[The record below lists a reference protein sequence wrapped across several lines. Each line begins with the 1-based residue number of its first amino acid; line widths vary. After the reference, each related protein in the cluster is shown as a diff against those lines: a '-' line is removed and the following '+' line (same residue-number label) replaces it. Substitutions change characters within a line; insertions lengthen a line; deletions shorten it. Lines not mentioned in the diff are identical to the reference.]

1 MCIAP
6 TGWISICQK
15 NDQDLKMSRTFIIS
29 RTDAIGDVVLTLP
42 VAGVLRELYPE
53 AKIIF
58 LGRSY
63 TEDLINSC
71 VHVDEFLNWDEL
83 QKLSP
88 EEAVKRMAATGA
100 DTIIHV
106 LPRPEIAR
114 MAKQAGIKLRIG
126 TTNRLYHWWYCN
138 KLVWL
143 SRKNSPY
150 HEAQLNLR
158 LLTPLGAEELYSLEE
173 IGHYYGLTRLAPLP
187 QEIAVLP
194 DPGRFNLILHP
205 KSRGHGREW
214 GLDYYIQ
221 LIGLLPRDRFK
232 IFISGTSAE
241 GLLLEPLLQA
251 CPTVT
256 DITGRL
262 SLAEFITFIS
272 RADGLLASGTG
283 PLHLAAALGI
293 HAIGI
298 FPPLRPIHPGRW
310 APIGPR
316 ATALVKD
323 INCEACK
330 KTMDCTCIREI
341 LPEQVREVWLSR
353 LPDAVV
359 EAARAR

>member
-1 MCIAP
+1 M
-6 TGWISICQK
+6 T
-15 NDQDLKMSRTFIIS
+15 RTFIIS

-42 VAGVLRELYPE
+42 VAGVLRQLYPG

-63 TEDLINSC
+63 TEDLIRAC
-71 VHVDEFLNWDEL
+71 VFVDEFLNWDEL

-88 EEAVKRMAATGA
+88 DEAVKKMADTGA

-114 MAKQAGIKLRIG
+114 MAKQAGIKQRIG

-150 HEAQLNLR
+150 HEAQLNLQ
-158 LLTPLGAEELYSLEE
+158 LLRPLGAEKLYSLQE
-173 IGHYYGLTRLAPLP
+173 IGHYYGLRRLTPLP
-187 QEIAVLP
+187 QEIAALP
-194 DPGRFNLILHP
+194 DPGKFNLILHP

-221 LIGLLPRDRFK
+221 LIDLLPKDRFK
-232 IFISGTSAE
+232 IFITGTSAE
-241 GLLLEPLLQA
+241 GHLLEPLLQA

-283 PLHLAAALGI
+283 PLHMAAALGI

-316 ATALVKD
+316 ASALVKD
-323 INCEACK
+323 IDCTACK

-341 LPEQVREVWLSR
+341 LPTQVKDVWLSR
-353 LPDAVV
+353 LTNIVAGFPPAG
-359 EAARAR
+359 

>member
-1 MCIAP
+1 M
-6 TGWISICQK
+6 T
-15 NDQDLKMSRTFIIS
+15 RTFIIS
-29 RTDAIGDVVLTLP
+29 RADAIGDVVLTLP
-42 VAGVLRELYPE
+42 VAGVLRELYPG

-63 TEDLINSC
+63 TEDLIKAC

-83 QKLSP
+83 QKLP
-88 EEAVKRMAATGA
+88 AEEAVKKMAGTGA

-106 LPRPEIAR
+106 LPHPEIAR
-114 MAKQAGIKLRIG
+114 IAKRAGIRQRIG

-138 KLVWL
+138 KLVLL

-158 LLTPLGAEELYSLEE
+158 LLRPLGAKELYSPEE
-173 IGHYYGLTRLAPLP
+173 IGHYYGLRRLTPLP
-187 QEIAVLP
+187 PAIAALP
-194 DPGRFNLILHP
+194 DPGKFNLILHP

-214 GLDYYIQ
+214 GLDHYIQ
-221 LIGLLPRDRFK
+221 LINLLPKDRFK
-232 IFISGTSAE
+232 IFITGTSAE
-241 GLLLEPLLQA
+241 GRLLEPLLQA

-256 DITGRL
+256 DMTGRL

-316 ATALVKD
+316 ASVLVKD
-323 INCEACK
+323 IDCVACK
-330 KTMDCTCIREI
+330 RTMDCTCIQDIQPAQVKEI
-341 LPEQVREVWLSR
+341 WLSR
-353 LPDAVV
+353 LSGL
-359 EAARAR
+359 EAEAGGNLVNRS

>member
-1 MCIAP
+1 M
-6 TGWISICQK
+6 T
-15 NDQDLKMSRTFIIS
+15 RTFIIS

-42 VAGVLRELYPE
+42 VAGVLRELYPG

-63 TEDLINSC
+63 TEDLIKSC
-71 VHVDEFLNWDEL
+71 VHIDAFLNWDEL

-88 EEAVKRMAATGA
+88 KDAVKKMADTGA

-106 LPRPEIAR
+106 FPRHEVAR
-114 MAKQAGIKLRIG
+114 LAKQAGIKQRIG

-150 HEAQLNLR
+150 HEAQLNLQ
-158 LLTPLGAEELYSLEE
+158 LLRSLGAKELYSLQK
-173 IGHYYGLTRLAPLP
+173 ISRYYGLTRLVPLP
-187 QEIAVLP
+187 QEIAALP
-194 DPGRFNLILHP
+194 DPGKFNLILHP

-214 GLDYYIQ
+214 GLDHYIQ
-221 LIGLLPRDRFK
+221 LINLLPRDRFK
-232 IFISGTSAE
+232 IFITGTSAE
-241 GLLLEPLLQA
+241 GRLLEPLLQA

-316 ATALVKD
+316 ASALVKD
-323 INCEACK
+323 IDCTACK
-330 KTMDCTCIREI
+330 KTMDCTCIRDI
-341 LPEQVREVWLSR
+341 LPAQVKEIWLSR
-353 LPDAVV
+353 LSNP
-359 EAARAR
+359 AAEVPPNLVNRS

>member
-1 MCIAP
+1 M
-6 TGWISICQK
+6 T
-15 NDQDLKMSRTFIIS
+15 RTFIIS

-42 VAGVLRELYPE
+42 VAGVLRELYPG

-63 TEDLINSC
+63 TEDLIKTC
-71 VHVDEFLNWDEL
+71 MYVDEFLDSDEL
-83 QKLSP
+83 LKLPP
-88 EEAVKRMAATGA
+88 EEAVKKMADTGA

-106 LPRPEIAR
+106 LPSPDIAR
-114 MAKQAGIKLRIG
+114 MAKQAGIKQRIA

-158 LLTPLGAEELYSLEE
+158 LLTPLGAAALYSLQE
-173 IGHYYGLTRLAPLP
+173 ISRYYGLTRLEPLP
-187 QEIAVLP
+187 QEVAGLL
-194 DPGRFNLILHP
+194 DPGKFNLILHP

-221 LIGLLPRDRFK
+221 LINLLPRDQFK
-232 IFISGTSAE
+232 IFITGTAAE
-241 GLLLEPLLQA
+241 GRLLEPLLQA
-251 CPTVT
+251 CPSVT

-262 SLAEFITFIS
+262 SLAEFISFIS
-272 RADGLLASGTG
+272 RADGLMASGTG

-316 ATALVKD
+316 ATVLVKD
-323 INCEACK
+323 IECVACK

-341 LPEQVREVWLSR
+341 LPVQVKEIWLSR
-353 LPDAVV
+353 LSGLMAEAGRNVV
-359 EAARAR
+359 NRS